1 MTLLYRRCLHFLYT
15 IQNNHSLFYF
25 SVSQKHPRFRLA
37 ILIYNLE
44 MWRSYCNMKTAAWN
58 YDDLWLGSAFS
69 NGVFNTTQIPS
80 VLNGWPADPD
90 RSSMNGGFCGKII
103 YKRGDCHGLSI
114 AMLDCRRVAR
124 KDRKAS
130 WLMVD
135 AGWFLMGGSVWEVML
150 ILITTSN
157 KLKILKLRDQ
167 DTTGAGKLQTVCP
180 GVFVWRFLCEAR
192 WTPSHPRSPSLFHTL
207 SFSLYLSLIN
217 TSTIIHTFYIEYILD
232 IYIYIYCMYV
242 YIYTSI

>member
-135 AGWFLMGGSVWEVML
+135 AG
-150 ILITTSN
+150 
-157 KLKILKLRDQ
+157 
-167 DTTGAGKLQTVCP
+167 
-180 GVFVWRFLCEAR
+180 
-192 WTPSHPRSPSLFHTL
+192 
-207 SFSLYLSLIN
+207 
-217 TSTIIHTFYIEYILD
+217 
-232 IYIYIYCMYV
+232 
-242 YIYTSI
+242 

>member
-1 MTLLYRRCLHFLYT
+1 MMMMRRRRRRPQRWRWPWWCVGGCCCYRTYIDLPSFE
-15 IQNNHSLFYF
+15 ISLCFEEGQAGPGRDWLPPQEAQGPT
-25 SVSQKHPRFRLA
+25 VRAR
-37 ILIYNLE
+37 
-44 MWRSYCNMKTAAWN
+44 MKSHGN
-58 YDDLWLGSAFS
+58 PK
-69 NGVFNTTQIPS
+69 IPS
-80 VLNGWPADPD
+80 VLNGWPADPN

-207 SFSLYLSLIN
+207 SLSL
-217 TSTIIHTFYIEYILD
+217 
-232 IYIYIYCMYV
+232 
-242 YIYTSI
+242 SISPS